1 MTTPTEIKPHDT
13 IRALCAQ
20 LSDALHYGGVGD
32 DAMLE
37 QQAQILNA
45 LFHATLAERLD
56 ITTRRDEYA
65 DARNMG
71 WLALALKI
79 QKQCVDTI
87 RTQQAT
93 RYMDS
98 LTTKNVN
105 SGYYRMTNWPSNHQ
119 GKSVLELAKVV
130 LSC

>member
-1 MTTPTEIKPHDT
+1 MTTPTETKPHET

-20 LSDALHYGGVGD
+20 LSNSLHYGGVGD
-32 DAMLE
+32 DAMLSE
-37 QQAQILNA
+37 QAQILNA

-56 ITTRRDEYA
+56 ITTRRDEFA

-79 QKQCVDTI
+79 QKQCVDTV

-93 RYMDS
+93 RYMAS
-98 LTTKNVN
+98 LATKNAP
-105 SGYYRMTNWPSNHQ
+105 TPF
-119 GKSVLELAKVV
+119 
-130 LSC
+130 LSKRNDEAE